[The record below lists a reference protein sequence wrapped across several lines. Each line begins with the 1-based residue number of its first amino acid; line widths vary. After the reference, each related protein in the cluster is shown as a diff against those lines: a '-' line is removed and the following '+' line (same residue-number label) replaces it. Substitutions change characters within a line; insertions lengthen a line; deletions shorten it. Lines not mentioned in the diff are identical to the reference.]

1 MPFFKLFPTQQYDF
15 NRDGVLQNVIDIY
28 RSVRP
33 QSETL
38 DNTSLY
44 VKENIQNG
52 ERPDIM
58 SERLYGTTDYY
69 WTFFVINE
77 FLHDGLGVWPMS
89 QEHLQEYFQSEY
101 NGYAITSKGGIT
113 VLDRNTDLAV
123 TGYPDSLADR
133 FEVGEIV
140 YGSISGAKGTL
151 TKKDLD
157 MNQLII
163 QDVTNGTSGIDPA
176 TGNAKASI
184 IGGGF
189 IGGPADSPST
199 ELIIGGTSGD
209 SVSTHRAFKYRVA
222 PHHYYSKT
230 QLDVGGVEGKNR
242 PITAAENIPG
252 GESMNNVD
260 YITNQ
265 AYIEEL
271 NFNRG
276 SIKIIAPTMIEKF
289 AEEFENLINE

>member
-1 MPFFKLFPTQQYDF
+1 MAFFKLFPTQQYDF
-15 NRDGVLQNVIDIY
+15 NRDGVLQKVIDIY

-33 QSETL
+33 QGDTT
-38 DNTSLY
+38 DNTAMY

-52 ERPDIM
+52 ERPDVM

-77 FLHDGLGVWPMS
+77 FLHDGLGVWPMT
-89 QEHLQEYFQSEY
+89 QEDLQKYFQTEY
-101 NGYAITSKGGIT
+101 NGYAVTSKGGVTAIA
-113 VLDRNTDLAV
+113 RNTDLGI
-123 TGYPDSLADR
+123 TGYPDSLSDR
-133 FEVGEIV
+133 FIVGETV
-140 YGSISGAKGTL
+140 YGGISGAKGTL

-163 QDVTNGTSGIDPA
+163 QDVTLGTSGIDPA
-176 TGNAKASI
+176 TGNSKSSI

-189 IGGPADSPST
+189 IGDTNTSES
-199 ELIIGGTSGD
+199 IIGATSGD
-209 SVSTHRAFKYRVA
+209 FVDTYRTFKYRVA

-271 NFNRG
+271 NFQRS
-276 SIKIIAPTMIEKF
+276 SIKVISPSMIEKF
-289 AEEFENLINE
+289 VEEFETLINA

>member
-1 MPFFKLFPTQQYDF
+1 MAFFKLFPTQQYDF
-15 NRDGVLQNVIDIY
+15 NRDGVLQKVIDIY

-33 QSETL
+33 QGDTT
-38 DNTSLY
+38 DNTAMY

-52 ERPDIM
+52 ERPDVM

-77 FLHDGLGVWPMS
+77 FLHDGLGVWPMT
-89 QEHLQEYFQSEY
+89 QEDLQKYFQTEY
-101 NGYAITSKGGIT
+101 NGYAVTSKGGVTAIA
-113 VLDRNTDLAV
+113 RNTDLGI
-123 TGYPDSLADR
+123 TGYPDSLSDR
-133 FEVGEIV
+133 FIVGETV
-140 YGSISGAKGTL
+140 YGGISGAKGTL

-163 QDVTNGTSGIDPA
+163 QDVTLGTSGIDPA
-176 TGNAKASI
+176 TGNSKSSI

-189 IGGPADSPST
+189 IGDTNTSES
-199 ELIIGGTSGD
+199 IIGATSGD
-209 SVSTHRAFKYRVA
+209 FGDTYRTFKYRVA

-271 NFNRG
+271 NFQRS
-276 SIKIIAPTMIEKF
+276 SIKVISPSMIEKF
-289 AEEFENLINE
+289 VEEFETLINA

>member
-1 MPFFKLFPTQQYDF
+1 MAFFKLFPTQQYDF
-15 NRDGVLQNVIDIY
+15 NRDGVLQKVIDIY

-33 QSETL
+33 QGDTT
-38 DNTSLY
+38 DNTAMY

-52 ERPDIM
+52 ERPDVM

-77 FLHDGLGVWPMS
+77 FLHDGLGVWPMT
-89 QEHLQEYFQSEY
+89 QEDLQKYFQTEY
-101 NGYAITSKGGIT
+101 NGYAVTSKGGVTAIA
-113 VLDRNTDLAV
+113 RNTDLGI
-123 TGYPDSLADR
+123 TGYPDSLSDR
-133 FEVGEIV
+133 FIVGETV
-140 YGSISGAKGTL
+140 YGGISGAKGTL

-163 QDVTNGTSGIDPA
+163 QDVTLGTSGIDPA
-176 TGNAKASI
+176 TGNSKSSI

-189 IGGPADSPST
+189 IGDTNTSES
-199 ELIIGGTSGD
+199 IIGVTSGD
-209 SVSTHRAFKYRVA
+209 FVDTYRTFKYRVA

-271 NFNRG
+271 NFQRS
-276 SIKIIAPTMIEKF
+276 SIKVISPSMIEKF
-289 AEEFENLINE
+289 VEEFETLINA